1 MEINELIKNRK
12 EFVDAQIKNGFDLS
26 TVLVGLYSD
35 ASHFVYEILQ
45 NAEDAKANQITFDL
59 YPDKLIITHNGIP
72 FTSEDIE
79 AITGISNIQND
90 KKNDLEKIGKF
101 GIGFK
106 SVYAVT
112 NSPRIQSGKYD
123 FEIINFVLPDKFSD
137 TKEFSETTITL
148 TFNHQK
154 LSSEEIFELIK
165 SKFKNFEFYNLL
177 FLNNLNTINLKSGSQ
192 IRIITKN
199 GKETSLKGSRIAYKS
214 IITSNDEDF
223 QYLLFKE
230 DIKHEAFA
238 NLKNKP
244 KVAIAFKQSLVNG
257 RLQIIEGDSS
267 KLFAFFETDYE
278 TFLKFIVQAPFVTTP
293 ARDNINFKE
302 SVNLAL
308 LNEVIDLT
316 KKALEYIS
324 ANKLISVNFLN
335 QLPINLSVDK
345 KEFVYWK
352 FFETIKE
359 EFLSGRK
366 YLPAND
372 GSLLAS
378 ATAVG
383 LIRGKELK
391 QILASKKDLQML
403 FGIDYWL
410 DPKITSDKT
419 PELRSYIMKALNIKE
434 YGSDDFARAV
444 TKEFFESKQDTWVK
458 SFYGFL
464 NGNQQSLYVA
474 GKGKS
479 EGILRKKP
487 IIRLAN
493 GKHTEP
499 FDEHGKPKVFLP
511 VLKKKVPY
519 DTINP
524 VVISNKPSFKFINDK
539 LGIKEPNFIDEI
551 RQYIVPLYRTGSNS
565 YPSDKIHLEHVKF
578 IIEVYLNGKEAIKSE
593 LVELIKA
600 EGINFFR
607 VRELNSPK
615 QYYGG
620 GDICYFQEK
629 KLKDFFRFTE
639 KVYFLNDEFYS
650 SVSLELFHEI
660 ALRCGVK
667 RYVRRL
673 SFDPLI
679 NDEKKELLRLNSP
692 YKSKDFTWYQ
702 PSSIVDNTLYGLSGM
717 LTQDELSKEDS
728 VLIWQIILEFIQ
740 CDINKEDLFRGIYR
754 WIYYGN
760 RFTYFPSQLLIRLRN
775 EKWLYSEQDIC
786 CRPGEITISSL
797 SHDYDIVSE
806 EARFLIDKLKFKT
819 EAEDEYLSQM
829 PEEKRNELLEA
840 AELIRISKETGIDYK
855 TLLQQKIGEEKR
867 AEYEAELYNAPDLE
881 DVNPVEID
889 FKGFDNSIIDV
900 ATQDTSDNN
909 DNDDEPDTDG
919 KESPKNGQSNL
930 DNQLPQDIKN
940 KIGHRGELIV
950 FHKFLKKNWKK
961 KHKLIRET
969 ESEMEFENV
978 EGENYTIIHLN
989 EAGKKGIGCD
999 ILIKQGEEIIKYI
1012 EVKSTKTKG
1021 KEFYSVSGYQWA
1033 LAHKNYNLSIG
1044 NNYSIYVVTDVLGDN
1059 PPIIPIDNPIKKW
1072 KDGKLR
1078 ANPVNIELG

>member
-1 MEINELIKNRK
+1 MEINELIRNRK
-12 EFVDAQIKNGFDLS
+12 EFVDAQVKNGFDLS

-90 KKNDLEKIGKF
+90 KKNDLGKIGKF

-106 SVYAVT
+106 SVYAIT

-137 TKEFSETTITL
+137 TNNFSETTITL

-154 LSSEEIFELIK
+154 LSLKEIFELIK
-165 SKFKNFEFYNLL
+165 SKFENFEFYNLL

-199 GKETSLKGSRIAYKS
+199 GKETSLKGSRIAYKT
-214 IITSNDEDF
+214 IITSNDVDY

-244 KVAIAFKQSLVNG
+244 KVAIAFKQSLVDG
-257 RLQIIEGDSS
+257 HLQIIEGDSS

-324 ANKLISVNFLN
+324 VNKLISINFLN

-352 FFETIKE
+352 FFETIKD

-378 ATAVG
+378 ASAVG

-419 PELRSYIMKALNIKE
+419 PELQNYFKKSLNIKE

-464 NGNQQSLYVA
+464 NGNQQSLYAA
-474 GKGKS
+474 GKGRF
-479 EGILRKKP
+479 EGILRRKP

-519 DTINP
+519 DTIHP
-524 VVISNKPSFKFINDK
+524 DVISNKPSFTFINDK
-539 LGIKEPNFIDEI
+539 LGIKEPDLIDEI
-551 RQYIVPLYRTGSNS
+551 KQYIIPLYRSKTGHI
-565 YPSDKIHLEHVKF
+565 YPSYKKHIEHVEF
-578 IIEVYLNGKEAIKSE
+578 VLDVYSNGKEAVKSE
-593 LVELIKA
+593 LVDLIKS
-600 EGINFFR
+600 EGINFFIIK
-607 VRELNSPK
+607 ELNSLK
-615 QYYGG
+615 RYYGQG
-620 GDICYFQEK
+620 NNCYFNENQLEEY
-629 KLKDFFRFTE
+629 FRFTE
-639 KVYFLNDEFYS
+639 KVYFLDDEFYS
-650 SVSLELFHEI
+650 SISIEVLHEI
-660 ALRCGVK
+660 AQKCGAKKNVRKVDLDPNFSDERK
-667 RYVRRL
+667 R
-673 SFDPLI
+673 
-679 NDEKKELLRLNSP
+679 KLRLNSN
-692 YKSKDFTWYQ
+692 YRSEDITWEHGEIVKDHTLQGFKDIFKKDDFTKND
-702 PSSIVDNTLYGLSGM
+702 SI
-717 LTQDELSKEDS
+717 
-728 VLIWQIILEFIQ
+728 LIWNILLNFIKL
-740 CDINKEDLFRGIYR
+740 DSNKEDLTKGVYWWFRR
-754 WIYYGN
+754 EN
-760 RFTYFPSQLLIRLRN
+760 RYAFFPSYILLKLKN
-775 EKWLYSEQDIC
+775 EQWLYTENDIC
-786 CRPGEITISSL
+786 FRPDEFTLIKLSPDYEIGT
-797 SHDYDIVSE
+797 E
-806 EARFLIDKLKFKT
+806 EARFLINNLQFKT
-819 EAEDEYLSQM
+819 EAENEYLNQM
-829 PEEKRNELLEA
+829 PEDKRNELLEA
-840 AELIRISKETGIDYK
+840 AELIRQSKEKGIDYK
-855 TLLQQKIGEEKR
+855 TLLQQKIGEAKR
-867 AEYEAELYNAPDLE
+867 AEYEAELRNAPALE
-881 DVNPVEID
+881 DVNPIEED
-889 FKGFDNSIIDV
+889 FIGFDNSFIDAEV
-900 ATQDTSDNN
+900 QENGDNN
-909 DNDDEPDTDG
+909 EDEPDLDG
-919 KESPKNGQSNL
+919 KESPKNDKSAS

-940 KIGHRGELIV
+940 EIGHRGEQIV
-950 FHKFLKKNWKK
+950 FRKFLKKKWMK
-961 KHKLIRET
+961 KHKLLRET
-969 ESEMEFENV
+969 ESEMEFENI
-978 EGENYTIIHLN
+978 EGENFTIIHLN

-999 ILIKQGEEIIKYI
+999 ILIKQGDEIIKYI
-1012 EVKSTKTKG
+1012 EVKSTKTTG
-1021 KEFYSVSGYQWA
+1021 KAYYSVSGFQWA
-1033 LAHKNYNLSIG
+1033 LAHKNYNLSLG
-1044 NNYSIYVVTDVLGDN
+1044 NNYSIYVVTNVLSDN

-1072 KDGKLR
+1072 KEGKLR
-1078 ANPVNIELG
+1078 ANPVNIQLG